1 MDVASRTWKL
11 VGVLVAISVVSFVLG
26 YLFVLR
32 AIA

>member
-1 MDVASRTWKL
+1 VGVTSQTWKV
-11 VGVLVAISVVSFVLG
+11 VGALVAISVVSFVLG